1 MAAQLPPPL
10 PSCEHTSPEQ
20 SPAWQQLSALSAP
33 TLPSLRQC
41 LTTEETAWPDRANAL
56 QFSAAGLRLD
66 ARYQA
71 IGEATW
77 QALLA
82 LAEQQKI
89 PHWATA
95 QRQGL
100 SVNTTEKRPALHAL
114 LRADPIDRPHDLGQ
128 WLPHPIEMQ
137 TVFTERERMLATAQ
151 ALYEGQWRGFS
162 GEAITDVVNIGIGG
176 SDLGPRMA
184 THALCPENGLTP
196 RRKSPAPG
204 MPPRVHF
211 LSNPDAWSVYGCL
224 ASLEAATTVFVVQSK
239 SFTTPE
245 TLRIAQTAHAWMT
258 AGGCPSNRAMDQW
271 IAVTARS
278 DLAEAAG
285 YRKENIFLLWPWV
298 GGRTSVWSSIGLPL
312 AIAIG
317 AQGFRDFLSGAR
329 AMDSHFWS
337 APLEKNMPVALAL
350 LGLWNQNFL
359 HRPSQAIAVYS
370 SPLAGF
376 VPYLQQLEMESNGK
390 GVHLS
395 GERTQIP
402 TGPIVWGGLGIDGQH
417 AYFQLLHQG
426 KHRVALDFI
435 AIEQDECPM
444 PEARV
449 HQALA
454 LDNLRAQAQA
464 LAFGRSPEETSAA
477 LTREGLSA
485 AENHRLTPHR
495 SFPGGTPSSTIWL
508 ARRDPAHLGALLALY
523 EHKVFC
529 QAMLLQIQ
537 PFDQWGVELGKSLL
551 SS

>member
-1 MAAQLPPPL
+1 MP
-10 PSCEHTSPEQ
+10 
-20 SPAWQQLSALSAP
+20 
-33 TLPSLRQC
+33 LPSLRD
-41 LTTEETAWPDRANAL
+41 LAATEDAAWPGRAKAL
-56 QFSAAGLRLD
+56 EFSAAGLRLD
-66 ARYQA
+66 ARHQA

-89 PHWATA
+89 PLWATA
-95 QRQGL
+95 QRQGI

-114 LRADPIDRPHDLGQ
+114 LRADPADLPRDMGQ
-128 WLPHPIEMQ
+128 WLPDPQDLHA
-137 TVFTERERMLATAQ
+137 VFDERERMLATAQ
-151 ALYEGQWRGFS
+151 ALHEGRWRGFS
-162 GEAITDVVNIGIGG
+162 GKAITDVVNIGIGG

-184 THALCPENGLTP
+184 TQALSLGSAQSSSQNSQ
-196 RRKSPAPG
+196 K
-204 MPPRVHF
+204 PRVHF

-224 ASLEAATTVFVVQSK
+224 ASLQAATTVFVVQSK

-245 TLRIAQTAHAWMT
+245 TQRIAQTAHAWM
-258 AGGCPSNRAMDQW
+258 AAAGCPNHRTMDQW
-271 IAVTARS
+271 IAVTARP

-285 YRKENIFLLWPWV
+285 YRKENIFRIWPWV
-298 GGRTSVWSSIGLPL
+298 GGRTSVRSSIGLPL

-317 AQGFRDFLSGAR
+317 AQGFTDFLSGAR
-329 AMDSHFWS
+329 AMDTHFWS

-350 LGLWNQNFL
+350 FGLWNQNFL
-359 HRPSQAIAVYS
+359 HRSSQAVAVYS

-390 GVHLS
+390 HVHLS
-395 GERTQIP
+395 GQPSQIP

-426 KHRVALDFI
+426 RHRVAVDFI
-435 AIEQDECPM
+435 GVENEDCPL
-444 PEARV
+444 PEASL
-449 HQALA
+449 HQALV
-454 LDNLRAQAQA
+454 LDNLHAQAQA

-477 LTREGLSA
+477 LTREGLSPA
-485 AENHRLTPHR
+485 DNQRLTPHR
-495 SFPGGTPSSTIWL
+495 SFPGNTPNSTLWL

-551 SS
+551 S

>member
-1 MAAQLPPPL
+1 MAALPR
-10 PSCEHTSPEQ
+10 
-20 SPAWQQLSALSAP
+20 
-33 TLPSLRQC
+33 PSLRQ
-41 LTTEETAWPDRANAL
+41 LAAADDAAWPGRAKAL
-56 QFSAAGLRLD
+56 QFSAAGIRLD
-66 ARYQA
+66 ARHQA
-71 IGEATW
+71 VSEISW

-89 PHWATA
+89 PHWAAA

-100 SVNTTEKRPALHAL
+100 AVNTTEKRPALHAL
-114 LRADPIDRPHDLGQ
+114 LRADPSDRPADLGL
-128 WLPHPIEMQ
+128 WLADPQDMHV
-137 TVFTERERMLATAQ
+137 VFDERERMLNTAQ
-151 ALYEGQWRGFS
+151 ALHEGRWRGFS

-184 THALCPENGLTP
+184 TQALCLGSASSP
-196 RRKSPAPG
+196 RQTGQKK
-204 MPPRVHF
+204 PRVHF

-224 ASLEAATTVFVVQSK
+224 ESLRAATTVFVVQSK

-245 TLRIAQTAHAWMT
+245 TQRIAQTAHAWMV
-258 AGGCPSNRAMDQW
+258 AAGCPSHRTMDQW
-271 IAVTARS
+271 VAVTARP

-285 YRKENIFLLWPWV
+285 YRKENIFRIWPWV

-317 AQGFRDFLSGAR
+317 AQGFAEFLAGAR
-329 AMDSHFWS
+329 AMDTHFWS
-337 APLEKNMPVALAL
+337 APLEKSMPVALAL
-350 LGLWNQNFL
+350 FGLWNQNFL

-395 GERTQIP
+395 GEPAQIP

-426 KHRVALDFI
+426 RHRVAVDFI
-435 AIEQDECPM
+435 GIENDDCPL
-444 PEARV
+444 PEAGL
-449 HQALA
+449 HQALV

-477 LTREGLSA
+477 LTREGLTA
-485 AENHRLTPHR
+485 AENRRLTPHR
-495 SFPGGTPSSTIWL
+495 SFPGDTPSSTVWL

>member
-1 MAAQLPPPL
+1 MP
-10 PSCEHTSPEQ
+10 
-20 SPAWQQLSALSAP
+20 
-33 TLPSLRQC
+33 LPSLRD
-41 LTTEETAWPDRANAL
+41 LTATEDAVWPGRAKAL
-56 QFSAAGLRLD
+56 QFSDAGLRLD
-66 ARYQA
+66 ARHQA
-71 IGEATW
+71 VGETTW

-89 PHWATA
+89 PYWATA

-100 SVNTTEKRPALHAL
+100 AVNTTEKRPALHAL
-114 LRADPIDRPHDLGQ
+114 LRADPADRPPDLGQ
-128 WLPHPIEMQ
+128 WLPDPQDIHA
-137 TVFTERERMLATAQ
+137 VFDARERMLTAAQ
-151 ALYEGQWRGFS
+151 TLHEGGWRGFS

-184 THALCPENGLTP
+184 TQALCLGSQQ
-196 RRKSPAPG
+196 SPSQNSK
-204 MPPRVHF
+204 PPRVHF

-224 ASLEAATTVFVVQSK
+224 AALRAATTVFVVQSK

-245 TLRIAQTAHAWMT
+245 TQRIAQTARAWMT
-258 AGGCPSNRAMDQW
+258 AAGCPSHRAMDQW
-271 IAVTARS
+271 IAVTARP

-285 YRKENIFLLWPWV
+285 YRKENIFRIWPWV

-317 AQGFRDFLSGAR
+317 AQGFAEFLSGAR
-329 AMDSHFWS
+329 AMDTHFWS
-337 APLEKNMPVALAL
+337 APLEKSMPVALAL
-350 LGLWNQNFL
+350 FGLWNQNFL

-395 GERTQIP
+395 GDPAQIP

-426 KHRVALDFI
+426 RHRVAVDFI
-435 AIEQDECPM
+435 GVEDEDCPL
-444 PEARV
+444 PEASL
-449 HQALA
+449 HQALV
-454 LDNLRAQAQA
+454 LDNLRAQAEA

-477 LTREGLSA
+477 LTREGLTA

-495 SFPGGTPSSTIWL
+495 SFPGGTPSSTVWL